1 MAAFE
6 VIALDTAT
14 PQLRAPGAADTY
26 TFPRAVEM
34 PLGTANGVLYLN
46 GSKVVTSGSGLTFD
60 GTNLGV
66 GGSTTGFGKLDVRN
80 GTNFR
85 VLVNGIAGYGSNAI
99 AGINDAGSETHLGLA
114 GTPIVFYVQ
123 AAEQMR
129 LTSTGLGIGTS
140 SPAGGSQLTAYGASN
155 GQIAVQNST
164 NWSRLL
170 QNSNDLYID
179 NGVGGSAGNIVFRN
193 SSSTIER
200 MRLDSSGNLG
210 IGTSSPRSQLMVLGT
225 GQFVS
230 GISDSGN
237 QGGSLTLAQ
246 NSGNSGSGG
255 ALLFAALNDNNTYVP
270 QWAIKSLL
278 ENGSSNGRGSLAFSR
293 RAAATDTSLT
303 EAMRLDFSGNL
314 GLGVTPSAWSS
325 LIRAMQFGARG
336 NLQSSTG
343 TVVLGYNS
351 LYDTGGTFRY
361 VATDYALE
369 YRLNSASGTHAWF
382 TAPSGTA
389 GNAISFTQAM
399 TLDASGNLALGTT
412 SASDKLHVEGSIS
425 TYIRAQSSNN
435 STRGGFKAFGKTAG
449 GANVQVDFV
458 AYGDAPEGGVNVAT
472 NHRLT
477 FGTNNTERAS
487 IPAAGGMVV
496 GTAALATNATDGF
509 LYVPTCAGTPT
520 GTPTTQTGT
529 APIVINTTNNKLYFY
544 SGGAWRDAG
553 P

>member
-1 MAAFE
+1 
-6 VIALDTAT
+6 
-14 PQLRAPGAADTY
+14 
-26 TFPRAVEM
+26 M

-60 GTNLGV
+60 GTTFVLPSGNVSIGASAS
-66 GGSTTGFGKLDVRN
+66 G
-80 GTNFR
+80 R
-85 VLVNGIAGYGSNAI
+85 VLEIFNGDAVNLQRLRLTTSGTDGVIQVTRNSGTVPNLI
-99 AGINDAGSETHLGLA
+99 FQQDASEL
-114 GTPIVFYVQ
+114 
-123 AAEQMR
+123 MR
-129 LTSTGLGIGTS
+129 LTSTG
-140 SPAGGSQLTAYGASN
+140 
-155 GQIAVQNST
+155 
-164 NWSRLL
+164 
-170 QNSNDLYID
+170 
-179 NGVGGSAGNIVFRN
+179 
-193 SSSTIER
+193 
-200 MRLDSSGNLG
+200 LG